1 MKPTVGE
8 LLWLSETL
16 EEEYGRWSA
25 YPDHPPLSGEPNSAL
40 GTLVVTMLSQASND
54 VGTRKVYRAMRERFP
69 DWDSVASA
77 SHRELVEVLRPG
89 GLAEGKA
96 RNIQATLRRIRRD
109 FGDYCLGALR
119 EWSDEEVYEYLNDLP
134 GVGPKTAACVLLFSL
149 RREAF
154 PVDTHVARISRRLG
168 LVPEKYAP
176 ARIQAYLEPLIPRG
190 HALALHL
197 NLLEHGRK
205 TCDARKPDC
214 PGCVLSEKCDKIRIN
229 EYSADGN

>member
-8 LLWLSETL
+8 LLWLSKTL
-16 EEEYGRWSA
+16 EEEYGRKSA

-54 VGTRKVYRAMRERFP
+54 VGTRKVYRAMRESFSSWELLAAAP
-69 DWDSVASA
+69 
-77 SHRELVEVLRPG
+77 HGELVEVLRPG

-96 RNIQATLRRIRRD
+96 RNVQASLRRIRRD
-109 FGDYCLGALR
+109 FGDFSLAALCG
-119 EWSDEEVYEYLNDLP
+119 WSDEEVYDYLTDLP
-134 GVGPKTAACVLLFSL
+134 GVGPKTAACVLLFAL

-168 LVPEKYAP
+168 LVPKTYAP
-176 ARIQAYLEPLIPRG
+176 ARIQTHLEPLIPKG

-214 PGCVLSEKCDKIRIN
+214 LACVLSKRCDKIGIS